1 MTNKFIGY
9 NGDRLY
15 QMPTGNRSS
24 MTCSAIILAGGEG
37 QRMGGVDKGLM
48 EWRNKPLIQH
58 VIERLAPQVDEI
70 IISCNRNI
78 EQYQAF
84 GYTCIKDSSTDFL
97 GPLAGIAS
105 CVTAAKHDLIL
116 LCPCDT
122 PLIPENLLARLNE
135 RRQSSAASAIV
146 ASDGNKEHYSH
157 ALLTKMF
164 AETAQQ
170 QLLAE
175 RKSLRAWFDTT
186 NWQCADLGENTK
198 AFMNINTLEQLTKN

>member
-1 MTNKFIGY
+1 
-9 NGDRLY
+9 
-15 QMPTGNRSS
+15 

-37 QRMGGVDKGLM
+37 QRMGGADKGLM

-70 IISCNRNI
+70 IISSN
-78 EQYQAF
+78 
-84 GYTCIKDSSTDFL
+84 TDFL

-105 CVTAAKHDLIL
+105 CVTTAKHDLIL

-135 RRQSSAASAIV
+135 ARQSSAVSAIV
-146 ASDGNKEHYSH
+146 AADGCNEHYSH
-157 ALLTKMF
+157 ALLTKTF
-164 AETAQQ
+164 AETAAQ

-175 RKSLRAWFDTT
+175 RRSLRAWFDTT
-186 NWQCADLGENTK
+186 NWQSANFSDNAK
-198 AFMNINTLEQLTKN
+198 AFMNINTLAQLTKI

>member
-1 MTNKFIGY
+1 
-9 NGDRLY
+9 
-15 QMPTGNRSS
+15 

-37 QRMGGVDKGLM
+37 QRMGGADKGLM

-78 EQYQAF
+78 ELYQAF
-84 GYTCIKDSSTDFL
+84 GYSCIKDSNTDFL

-105 CVTAAKHDLIL
+105 CVTTAKHDLIL

-135 RRQSSAASAIV
+135 ARQSSAVSAIV
-146 ASDGNKEHYSH
+146 AADGCNEHYSH

-164 AETAQQ
+164 AETAAQ

-175 RKSLRAWFDTT
+175 RRSLRAWFDTT
-186 NWQCADLGENTK
+186 NWQSANFSDNAK
-198 AFMNINTLEQLTKN
+198 AFMNINTLAQLTKI